1 MLALFL
7 LRMLPVLME
16 PPLQHL
22 PLQSWEVDCLCRSK
36 LDFRDSA
43 AGLELGDSEVA
54 GKVSSASYRI
64 VNLDLLSFLFS
75 LISCET
81 CGHELDVTKDRT
93 GSAPTFSF
101 CCGSRGNNVSKSI
114 SYAANV
120 GLELGDSEVA
130 GKLSSASYMTVNL
143 DLLSFLFSLIC
154 CETCGHELDV
164 TKDRRTGSAQTFSF
178 CCGSRGN
185 NVSKS
190 TSYAANVGL
199 ELGDSEVAGKLSSAS
214 YRIVNLDLLSFLFSL
229 ICCETWGHE
238 LGVTEDRMGLVTFSF
253 CCASCG
259 NNFSKPTFFAANVGL
274 QFGDS

>member
-1 MLALFL
+1 M
-7 LRMLPVLME
+7 
-16 PPLQHL
+16 
-22 PLQSWEVDCLCRSK
+22 
-36 LDFRDSA
+36 DFRDSA

-130 GKLSSASYMTVNL
+130 GKLSSAS
-143 DLLSFLFSLIC
+143 
-154 CETCGHELDV
+154 
-164 TKDRRTGSAQTFSF
+164 
-178 CCGSRGN
+178 
-185 NVSKS
+185 
-190 TSYAANVGL
+190 
-199 ELGDSEVAGKLSSAS
+199 
-214 YRIVNLDLLSFLFSL
+214 
-229 ICCETWGHE
+229 
-238 LGVTEDRMGLVTFSF
+238 
-253 CCASCG
+253 
-259 NNFSKPTFFAANVGL
+259 
-274 QFGDS
+274 

>member
-75 LISCET
+75 LICCET
-81 CGHELDVTKDRT
+81 SGHELDVTEDRRMGLAT
-93 GSAPTFSF
+93 MFSF
-101 CCGSRGNNVSKSI
+101 CC
-114 SYAANV
+114 
-120 GLELGDSEVA
+120 D
-130 GKLSSASYMTVNL
+130 
-143 DLLSFLFSLIC
+143 
-154 CETCGHELDV
+154 
-164 TKDRRTGSAQTFSF
+164 
-178 CCGSRGN
+178 SRGN

-199 ELGDSEVAGKLSSAS
+199 
-214 YRIVNLDLLSFLFSL
+214 
-229 ICCETWGHE
+229 
-238 LGVTEDRMGLVTFSF
+238 
-253 CCASCG
+253 
-259 NNFSKPTFFAANVGL
+259 